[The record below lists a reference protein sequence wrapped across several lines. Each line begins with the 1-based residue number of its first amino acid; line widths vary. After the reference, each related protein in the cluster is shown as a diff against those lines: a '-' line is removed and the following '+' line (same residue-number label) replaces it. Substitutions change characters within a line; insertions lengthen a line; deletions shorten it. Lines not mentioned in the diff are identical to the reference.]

1 MNVATYILIKL
12 FGSRIETRL
21 VEKARAGD
29 SMAVKKLYELSVGQ
43 LTATCM
49 RYIPDADDAKD
60 VLQTGFVKIFKSLGK
75 FENRGEGSL
84 KAWMN
89 RIIVNESLKFLR
101 ERKKSDTVSYMS
113 DLPETTDV
121 PEDDESFA
129 NIPQDEVMKMI
140 RALPE
145 GYRTIFN
152 LYVFEDRSHKEIAEL
167 LGITESTSASQLHR
181 AKALLMKQIQEFR
194 KNGK

>member
-1 MNVATYILIKL
+1 MKL
-12 FGSRIETRL
+12 FGSGIETRL

-29 SMAVKKLYELSVGQ
+29 SMAIKKLYELSVGQ

-49 RYIPDADDAKD
+49 RYVPDADDAKD
-60 VLQTGFVKIFKSLGK
+60 VLQTGFVKIFKSLDK
-75 FENRGEGSL
+75 FENRGAGSL
-84 KAWMN
+84 KAWMS

-121 PEDDESFA
+121 PDDDESFA